1 MTEAQ
6 DTSAQDGNQ
15 TSGDTSA
22 AGDAFKPIT
31 SQEEFNRLL
40 DDRLKRERAKYADY
54 KDVKAKASK
63 LDEIEQANKSE
74 IDKAM
79 DRVTKAEAEV
89 AQVPT
94 KVADALRTHLI
105 SLHKIPNDDAEL
117 FLTAT
122 DPDLLLKQVDR
133 LIARTTEAAS
143 ERKKTGNFVPL
154 EGGQVSNPS
163 GGGEAQF
170 ARQLFSPTT

>member
-6 DTSAQDGNQ
+6 STSEQDGNQ
-15 TSGDTSA
+15 TSGETSA
-22 AGDAFKPIT
+22 AGDEFKPIT
-31 SQEEFNRLL
+31 SQDEFNRLL

-79 DRVTKAEAEV
+79 DRVAKAEAEV
-89 AQVPT
+89 AQIPT
-94 KVADALRTHLI
+94 RVADALREHLI
-105 SLHKIPNDDAEL
+105 SLHTIPKDDAEL

-122 DPDLLLKQVDR
+122 DPELLLKQVDR

-143 ERKKTGNFVPL
+143 ERKKTGNHVPR
-154 EGGQVSNPS
+154 EGGQVSTP
-163 GGGEAQF
+163 GGDSDAQF
-170 ARQLFSPTT
+170 ARQLFSPT